1 VPDASIDV
9 WKLAW
14 GLARSAE
21 AHGAQ
26 VLPYHR
32 VTGLVR
38 EGDTVVGAQVLDER
52 HGVERELRARVTLN
66 ASGAW
71 AGQVAGM
78 AGCEV
83 RVIPGRGIMVA
94 MNHRLVQHCVNRCTL
109 PGDGDI
115 IVPIRTVCVIGTTDV
130 QAEDPDRLALPADEV
145 QAMLDAGE
153 KLVPG
158 FRQARALRA
167 WVGARPLYQESTE
180 EVTDTHHITRTFA
193 LLDHRER
200 DGVDGFLTITG
211 GKLTTFRLMAKAAVD
226 GICERLGVAAACRT
240 DVEKLPGSEDERL
253 YQLGD
258 RLRARER
265 TLHDDQAVCECELV
279 SRSRLV
285 EALAERDDPS
295 LVDIRRALRLGMGPC
310 QGGFCIYRATG
321 LVHGG
326 QHLTAAAANEHL
338 LDFLQER
345 WQGVRPVLYGDQ
357 YRQARFDDW
366 VFQGLL
372 DVGHLESAPTGL
384 ATTPG

>member
-1 VPDASIDV
+1 MRGLRCALVERGDLATGTTGRFHGLLHSGGRYVVTDPVSARECYEENLVLRRIAADTVEDTGGLFVTTPFDDPAYGDEFLTGCRTAGIPCEEIEPADALRLEPRLNPGIRRAFTVPDASIDV

-26 VLPYHR
+26 VLSYHE

-38 EGDTVVGAQVLDER
+38 EGDRVLGAQVRDER
-52 HGVERELRARVTLN
+52 GGTERELRARVTLN

-71 AGQVAGM
+71 AGKLAAL

-83 RVIPGRGIMVA
+83 RVIPGRGVMVA

-115 IVPIRTVCVIGTTDV
+115 IVPIRTVCVIGTTDTPTD
-130 QAEDPDRLALPADEV
+130 DPDNLEIPESEI

-158 FRQARALRA
+158 FRKARALRA

-180 EVTDTHHITRTFA
+180 QVTDTHHITRTFS

-211 GKLTTFRLMAKAAVD
+211 GKLT
-226 GICERLGVAAACRT
+226 
-240 DVEKLPGSEDERL
+240 
-253 YQLGD
+253 
-258 RLRARER
+258 
-265 TLHDDQAVCECELV
+265 
-279 SRSRLV
+279 
-285 EALAERDDPS
+285 
-295 LVDIRRALRLGMGPC
+295 
-310 QGGFCIYRATG
+310 
-321 LVHGG
+321 
-326 QHLTAAAANEHL
+326 
-338 LDFLQER
+338 
-345 WQGVRPVLYGDQ
+345 
-357 YRQARFDDW
+357 
-366 VFQGLL
+366 
-372 DVGHLESAPTGL
+372 
-384 ATTPG
+384 

>member
-1 VPDASIDV
+1 
-9 WKLAW
+9 
-14 GLARSAE
+14 
-21 AHGAQ
+21 
-26 VLPYHR
+26 
-32 VTGLVR
+32 
-38 EGDTVVGAQVLDER
+38 VVGAQVLDER
-52 HGVERELRARVTLN
+52 RGVERELRARVTLN

-71 AGQVAGM
+71 AGLVAAL

-83 RVIPGRGIMVA
+83 RVIPGRGVMVA
-94 MNHRLVQHCVNRCTL
+94 MNHRLVHHCVNRCTL

-130 QAEDPDRLALPADEV
+130 QAEDPDHLPLPASEV

-158 FRQARALRA
+158 FRKARALRA

-180 EVTDTHHITRTFA
+180 AVTDTHHITRTFA

-226 GICERLGVAAACRT
+226 GICERLGVTAECRT
-240 DVEKLPGSEDERL
+240 DVEKLPGSENGRL
-253 YQLGD
+253 YELGD

-265 TLHDDQAVCECELV
+265 TLHEDQAVCECELV
-279 SRSRLV
+279 SRSRFV
-285 EALAERDDPS
+285 EAIGERDDPT
-295 LVDIRRALRLGMGPC
+295 LDDIRRVLRLGMGPC

-321 LVHGG
+321 LVHGAE
-326 QHLTAAAANEHL
+326 HLSAPAANEHL

-345 WQGVRPVLYGDQ
+345 WKGVRPVLYGDQ